1 MQATD
6 ASLAIVSDAVSRKR
20 TTTEVSSQSSFH
32 HSKVEVDSLELT
44 SHMALCKHY
53 QCHFWWM
60 LIHKFTNLK
69 IHEL

>member
-20 TTTEVSSQSSFH
+20 TTTEVSSQSS
-32 HSKVEVDSLELT
+32 VEVDSLELT

-69 IHEL
+69 ILEL